1 MNVFKKV
8 NGYETANKSLFPLIV
23 KIQSF
28 KMFLFSSIHALFK
41 FKVDCCQF
49 SERCQAFFP
58 KKDSRKRFRKYSHPK
73 QKKTNASLVSL

>member
-8 NGYETANKSLFPLIV
+8 NGYEATNKSLFPLIV

-28 KMFLFSSIHALFK
+28 KMFVFSSIHALFK

-49 SERCQAFFP
+49 SERCHAFFP
-58 KKDSRKRFRKYSHPK
+58 KKDSRKRFRK
-73 QKKTNASLVSL
+73 

>member
-1 MNVFKKV
+1 MNVFKKL

-41 FKVDCCQF
+41 FKVDC
-49 SERCQAFFP
+49 FP
-58 KKDSRKRFRKYSHPK
+58 KKDSRKRFRK
-73 QKKTNASLVSL
+73 